1 MIQKFAYL
9 FFLFLV
15 LFQKVK
21 SQEESKRTICCC
33 SNTIEK
39 LSNGWKKD
47 LQTSDNYRLVNYKLL
62 FTCKID
68 SASTEE
74 YILNKLGKPE
84 SFGVNNKEVDYL
96 YYFFDKNSI
105 SKKNL
110 EEIIGIRLRFN
121 KNKNQ
126 LVSTELILNDF

>member
-1 MIQKFAYL
+1 MF
-9 FFLFLV
+9 
-15 LFQKVK
+15 FQKVK
-21 SQEESKRTICCC
+21 SQEEIKRTICCC
-33 SNTIEK
+33 SNTIEQ

-47 LQTSDNYRLVNYKLL
+47 LQTSGNYRLINYKFL

-68 SASTEE
+68 SVSTE
-74 YILNKLGKPE
+74 YVLNKLGKPE
-84 SFGVNNKEVDYL
+84 SIGANNKESDYL

-105 SKKNL
+105 SKKDL

-121 KNKNQ
+121 KDKNQ

>member
-1 MIQKFAYL
+1 MIQKSVCL
-9 FFLFLV
+9 FFLSLI

-21 SQEESKRTICCC
+21 SQEETKRTICCC
-33 SNTIEK
+33 SNTIEQ

-47 LQTSDNYRLVNYKLL
+47 LQTSGNYRLINNKFL

-68 SASTEE
+68 SVSTE
-74 YILNKLGKPE
+74 YVLNKLGKPE
-84 SFGVNNKEVDYL
+84 SIGANNNEVDYL

-105 SKKNL
+105 SKKDL

-121 KNKNQ
+121 KDKNQ